1 MDSPYNPGFGAR
13 PAVLVGREVQLAR
26 VEAMLARV
34 RNAGEASPAHLVFT
48 GARGLGKTVTLSV
61 AGERATDRAFMT
73 AAVAM
78 DPVSDNV
85 QMLAAAV
92 AEAVAP
98 LQGRHAAAS
107 SVWTRL
113 KERLSAL
120 SIELNAGVVRVAS
133 DAPVRAA
140 APAVQRQVL
149 AALLID
155 AAQLARDAHGT
166 GLVLLIDE
174 LQEAPYDDLVV
185 LANAIQ
191 DAAKTARVPLCV
203 VAAGLPQTPDL
214 VMAAASFTERFDF
227 RVLGRL
233 DEVDAERA
241 LLEPALAVGVRWEPA
256 AAEEV
261 LHAAGGSPYLIQ
273 YIGDET
279 WTYANPG
286 DGSSIALVSVI
297 AALEEVRGNLEA
309 GMFRGRW
316 SKTTPAERAVIVAIA
331 QAADER
337 GVATTPAVSGLL
349 DANAARWSMARQSLV
364 DKGLVEATG
373 RGRLR
378 FTMPGFAAFVT
389 RLTDNDTPQLL
400 VDDATFL
407 PPATRTLGPID
418 PHAAL
423 SDPAPTAR
431 PPDEASPDDS
441 LHVRGDDEATPAL
454 DDLEPEGP

>member
-13 PAVLVGREVQLAR
+13 PAVLVGRDVQLAR
-26 VEAMLARV
+26 VEAVLARV

-61 AGERATDRAFMT
+61 AGERASDRGFVT

-85 QMLAAAV
+85 QLLATAV

-98 LQGRHAAAS
+98 LQRHAAAN

-113 KERLSAL
+113 KQRLSAL
-120 SIELNAGVVRVAS
+120 SIELNAGVVRVSS
-133 DAPVRAA
+133 DAPGRPA
-140 APAVQRQVL
+140 APAVQRQAL

-155 AAQLARDAHGT
+155 AAQLAREAHGT

-174 LQEAPYDDLVV
+174 LQEAPYNDLVV

-191 DAAKTARVPLCV
+191 DAAKSAQVPLCV

-227 RVLGRL
+227 RVLARL
-233 DEVDAERA
+233 DEADAERA
-241 LLEPALAVGVRWEPA
+241 LLEPSLAVGVHWEPA

-286 DGSSIALVSVI
+286 AGDSIALASVI
-297 AALEEVRGNLEA
+297 TALEQVRGNLEA

-316 SKTTPAERAVIVAIA
+316 SKTTPAEKAVIVAIA

-337 GVATTPAVSGLL
+337 GVATTPAVSGVL
-349 DANAARWSMARQSLV
+349 DANASRWSMARQSLI
-364 DKGLVEATG
+364 DKGLIEAIG
-373 RGRLR
+373 RGRMR
-378 FTMPGFAAFVT
+378 FTMPGFAAFVA
-389 RLTDNDTPQLL
+389 RLTDSDTANLL
-400 VDDATFL
+400 VEDATSL
-407 PPATRTLGPID
+407 PPAPRALGAPD
-418 PHAAL
+418 PHAAR
-423 SDPAPTAR
+423 SPTR
-431 PPDEASPDDS
+431 SREED
-441 LHVRGDDEATPAL
+441 R
-454 DDLEPEGP
+454 